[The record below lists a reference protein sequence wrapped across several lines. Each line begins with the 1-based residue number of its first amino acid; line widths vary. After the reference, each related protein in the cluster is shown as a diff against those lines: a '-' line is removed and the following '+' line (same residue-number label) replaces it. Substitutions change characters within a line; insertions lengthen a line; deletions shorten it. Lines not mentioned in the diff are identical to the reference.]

1 MTATKEKFFNPVRLS
16 AHDKAAATD
25 HSARAIIA
33 SEATAREKK
42 TARLRE
48 LRMQQQAA
56 EEVVR
61 PAATKRPRRPAAART
76 AS

>member
-1 MTATKEKFFNPVRLS
+1 MTATKDAFFNPVKLS

-25 HSARAIIA
+25 ETARTIIA

-48 LRMQQQAA
+48 LRLQQQPA
-56 EEVVR
+56 EVPAQ
-61 PAATKRPRRPAAART
+61 PAAKTRRAK
-76 AS
+76 ASK

>member
-1 MTATKEKFFNPVRLS
+1 MTATKDAFFNPVKLS

-25 HSARAIIA
+25 ETARTIIA

-48 LRMQQQAA
+48 LRLQQQPT
-56 EEVVR
+56 EEPAR
-61 PAATKRPRRPAAART
+61 PIGKTKRAKA
-76 AS
+76 